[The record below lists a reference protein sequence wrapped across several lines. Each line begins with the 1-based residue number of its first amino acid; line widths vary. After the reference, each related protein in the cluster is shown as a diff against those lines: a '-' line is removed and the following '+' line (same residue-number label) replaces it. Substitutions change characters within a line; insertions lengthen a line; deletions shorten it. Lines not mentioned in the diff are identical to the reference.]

1 MAMHPLHRM
10 LASNPYRAEPR
21 GRQSLGA
28 SHGVRCFDRRA
39 SRHARDCRA
48 RVEMIATAGIGAS
61 GIVGAY
67 FESGQTW
74 RPYSHDSPFTIIE
87 NGGLRQEREASMCV
101 NARGLR
107 VYLA

>member
-1 MAMHPLHRM
+1 M
-10 LASNPYRAEPR
+10 
-21 GRQSLGA
+21 
-28 SHGVRCFDRRA
+28 
-39 SRHARDCRA
+39 
-48 RVEMIATAGIGAS
+48 EMIATAGIGAS

-107 VYLA
+107 VYPA